1 MEKQKRM
8 LAGIEEIKRKK
19 YKIVY
24 FIICG
29 ISLCLIGARCIQW
42 SENWTNT
49 MFKQIYRWIILTL
62 TFICLMEGILI
73 ILEHLGGGNRK
84 CNKIERELLEN
95 KFVDNKGNPPMVLS
109 KRKEKNGLIIE
120 FFSCG
125 IPREEYEKKREL
137 LEVVLG
143 MKIVAIEMGK
153 RIRYV
158 IVKGIAEDLGKNE
171 KIRWENSMM
180 NNEDFVLRLGINYFD
195 EEVINL
201 SEHPHMLIGGGSG
214 SGKSSLVKLI
224 AFQSIMKGAEVIIGD
239 FKSGVD
245 YNGVWREKAVVIVKE
260 EEFLKELIDL
270 VEIMENREALFV
282 EEKVVNI
289 EEYNEKYP
297 ESKMKRIIVIC
308 DEFGQILAKRD
319 KKDKKGNELRDN
331 IESQLIKLA
340 SRARCSGIH
349 LVMAT
354 QRPDSD
360 VLTGQIKGNLTYKI
374 CGRADSVLSKII
386 IDDTNASK
394 IIPQNDVGYF
404 ATNFHTLFKAY
415 YVDDSCWEEV

>member
-1 MEKQKRM
+1 MP
-8 LAGIEEIKRKK
+8 RKT
-19 YKIVY
+19 
-24 FIICG
+24 
-29 ISLCLIGARCIQW
+29 
-42 SENWTNT
+42 TNKT
-49 MFKQIYRWIILTL
+49 DI
-62 TFICLMEGILI
+62 
-73 ILEHLGGGNRK
+73 
-84 CNKIERELLEN
+84 
-95 KFVDNKGNPPMVLS
+95 
-109 KRKEKNGLIIE
+109 
-120 FFSCG
+120 
-125 IPREEYEKKREL
+125 
-137 LEVVLG
+137 
-143 MKIVAIEMGK
+143 
-153 RIRYV
+153 
-158 IVKGIAEDLGKNE
+158 
-171 KIRWENSMM
+171 
-180 NNEDFVLRLGINYFD
+180 
-195 EEVINL
+195 
-201 SEHPHMLIGGGSG
+201 
-214 SGKSSLVKLI
+214 
-224 AFQSIMKGAEVIIGD
+224 
-239 FKSGVD
+239 
-245 YNGVWREKAVVIVKE
+245 
-260 EEFLKELIDL
+260 
-270 VEIMENREALFV
+270 V